1 MKKLSLYIF
10 LVLVFC
16 NLSANA
22 KDKCDVSKP
31 RSQWTMCIGT
41 ELDPSNNGYKY
52 VGEWKDGMR
61 NGQGIE
67 TFADGYKYVGQQ
79 KNGKRHGQGTEI
91 FADGYKYVGEFKNGK
106 RHGRGTETWPDSQD
120 GSYLFGGDLW
130 TDCDLLTK
138 EDPTTF
144 KSIEFVKEK
153 KIKWYDHRR
162 DRSGRKKV
170 SFKVF
175 IFKANFEKGNKIRI
189 QVNAEFKNKDKAEK
203 QALKYAKM
211 VGQLP
216 YFLRTK
222 NLKTITIHKGN
233 KNWSAN
239 NNDIMVYAKFRD
251 ENACYEEVMMHEGGH
266 ISLDWKLGGSVKA
279 SKWNKA
285 AKADGKFISLYA
297 KEYPKT
303 EDVAET
309 INWWIAVRCKKDR
322 ISETNYNKILKSI
335 PNRIKY
341 LDEQKYD
348 MYPLVCD

>member
-61 NGQGIE
+61 NGQGTM
-67 TFADGYKYVGQQ
+67 TFKVGSF
-79 KNGKRHGQGTEI
+79 NPPY
-91 FADGYKYVGEFKNGK
+91 DGYKYVGEFRNGK
-106 RHGRGTETWPDSQD
+106 RTSKGIETWADSQD
-120 GSYLFGGDLW
+120 GSYLFGGGLK
-130 TDCDLLTK
+130 TDCNLLTK
-138 EDPTTF
+138 DDPTTF
-144 KSIEFVKEK
+144 KSIEFVTKK
-153 KIKWYDHRR
+153 KIKGWDRR
-162 DRSGRKKV
+162 KQTSSGWKKS
-170 SFKVF
+170 SFKAF

-189 QVNAEFKNKDKAEK
+189 QVNAEFENKDKAEK
-203 QALKYAKM
+203 QALRYAKM

-233 KNWSAN
+233 KIWGGG
-239 NNDIMVYAKFRD
+239 NNDIEVQT
-251 ENACYEEVMMHEGGH
+251 ENFPFSQNCHEELMMHESAH
-266 ISLDWKLGGSVKA
+266 VSLDWKMGGSVKA
-279 SKWNKA
+279 SKWKKA

-297 KEYPKT
+297 KENPKR

-309 INWWIAVRCKKDR
+309 INWWIAVRCKTDR
-322 ISETNYNKILKSI
+322 ISKKDYRMIVKAI
-335 PNRIKY
+335 PNRLKY

-348 MYPLVCD
+348 MHPLVCS

>member
-31 RSQWTMCIGT
+31 KSQWTMCIGT

-79 KNGKRHGQGTEI
+79 KNGKRHGQGTETWN
-91 FADGYKYVGEFKNGK
+91 GYKYVGEFKNGK
-106 RHGRGTETWPDSQD
+106 KHGQGTETWPDSQD

-138 EDPTTF
+138 DDPTTF

-153 KIKWYDHRR
+153 KIKGYDHRR

-189 QVNAEFKNKDKAEK
+189 QVNAEFENKDKAEK
-203 QALKYAKM
+203 QALRYAKM

-233 KNWSAN
+233 KNWAAG
-239 NNDIMVYAKFRD
+239 NNDILVYTKFRS
-251 ENACYEEVMMHEGGH
+251 EHTCLEEVMMHEGGH
-266 ISLDWKLGGSVKA
+266 ASLDWRMGGSVKA

-297 KEYPKT
+297 KENPKR